1 MRSFLELLPGSDLSD
16 AAAEIDKLS
25 APLDPPDDDDLIR
38 PAMEEELERFG
49 EGELAK
55 STPSPLAKH
64 LLWTFGPV
72 HPALPFLLQLRCEIE
87 HDRLVTV
94 DPEVG
99 WQHQGLEKRLEAT
112 PWAQAQEIFTW
123 FHPPNPWGHELAW
136 LLALERL
143 CQVESRIPPL
153 ANLWRSVIA
162 ELSRTWEHL
171 MVLSKH
177 MEVHGTRNAQR
188 VFFGAFRQLE
198 DLLRDLL
205 WAEDAPTPVF
215 GGLKRAPGHAHIQQ
229 LRLDLPELL
238 SGIQDFADVARKNPS
253 LLIGLAGLGD
263 ITQEAAIDAG
273 LTGPALRAVGL
284 RDDIRVND
292 PYFAFR
298 ELVPRVPERT
308 AGDARARFE
317 IRLEEVLASSAL
329 IFRALAAMDDAA
341 FDFVVPSE
349 SLPISEGRILP
360 PRGRSVASVELPNG
374 EFTLMLDSDGGER
387 PNRVRIRTPSFSL
400 AAALGQF
407 LRDATLDEIQTIVTS
422 LGMLG
427 AEIDR

>member
-16 AAAEIDKLS
+16 AAAETDKLS

-49 EGELAK
+49 ESELAK
-55 STPSPLAKH
+55 STPSSLAKH
-64 LLWTFGPV
+64 LLWTFGPI

-112 PWAQAQEIFTW
+112 PWAQAQEIFAW
-123 FHPPNPWGHELAW
+123 LHPPNPWGHELAW

-143 CQVESRIPPL
+143 CQIEPRIPPL
-153 ANLWRSVIA
+153 ANLWRSVIS

-171 MVLSKH
+171 MVLSQH

-188 VFFGAFRQLE
+188 VFFTAFKLLK
-198 DLLRDLL
+198 DLMRPLL
-205 WAEDAPTPVF
+205 WEENSPVPTF
-215 GGLKRAPGHAHIQQ
+215 GGLKNAPSPTQIQK
-229 LRLDLPELL
+229 LRHELPELL
-238 SGIQDFADVARKNPS
+238 SGLQEFADVARKNPS
-253 LLIGLAGLGD
+253 LLIGLAGLGE
-263 ITQEAAIDAG
+263 ITQEDAICSG

-298 ELVPRVPERT
+298 DLVPRVPERS

-329 IFRALAAMDDAA
+329 ILRALATIDDLDSE
-341 FDFVVPSE
+341 FNVPAE
-349 SLPISEGRILP
+349 NLPMEGGRILP

-374 EFTLMLDSDGGER
+374 EFTLMLDSDGGDT

-400 AAALGQF
+400 ASALGQF
-407 LRDATLDEIQTIVTS
+407 LRDATLDEIQTILTS

>member
-16 AAAEIDKLS
+16 AATATDKLS

-49 EGELAK
+49 EGELTK

-64 LLWTFGPV
+64 LIWTFGPV
-72 HPALPFLLQLRCEIE
+72 HPALSFLLQFRCEIE

-94 DPEVG
+94 APEIG
-99 WQHQGLEKRLEAT
+99 WQHQGLEKRLEST
-112 PWAQAQEIFTW
+112 KWNEIQEIFTW

-143 CQVESRIPPL
+143 CQIESRVPRL
-153 ANLWRSVIA
+153 ANLWRSVIS

-171 MVLSKH
+171 MVLSRH

-188 VFFGAFRQLE
+188 VFFTARKKLE
-198 DLLRDLL
+198 DLLRPLL
-205 WAEDAPTPVF
+205 WQDDAPTPVF
-215 GGLKRAPGHAHIQQ
+215 GGLKNAPSQMHMQS
-229 LRLDLPELL
+229 LRQALPELL
-238 SGIQDFADVARKNPS
+238 SDVQDFADITRKNPS
-253 LLIGLAGLGD
+253 LLVGLAGLGG
-263 ITQEAAIDAG
+263 IEADDAIAIG
-273 LTGPALRAVGL
+273 LTGPALRAVGV

-298 ELVPRVPERT
+298 ELAPRVPERS

-329 IFRALAAMDDAA
+329 ILRALAAMDDAA
-341 FDFVVPSE
+341 PE
-349 SLPISEGRILP
+349 YAIPAAQLPMETGRILP
-360 PRGRSVASVELPNG
+360 PAGRSVASVELPNG
-374 EFTLMLDSDGGER
+374 EFTLMLDSDGKDQ

-400 AAALGQF
+400 ASALGEF
-407 LRDATLDEIQTIVTS
+407 LRNATLDEIQTILTS